1 MVWPSFME
9 VTFRRWFDAT
19 ATQIAMFHTFFNTVC
34 TVLFLPFCSVFV
46 KISQILIKD
55 KKRKKAVETYLDER
69 MLSSPSLALSQ
80 IEKEMVLLADISM
93 DAFRKSYRSFSE
105 REPSL
110 IGPTHKLIERANEMS
125 QNIVNYLI
133 RLSAQSKL
141 SEEKDISDIHSNIGD
156 IMRIAEIAD
165 NLTKYT
171 RRSIDQN
178 LVFSDSVK
186 AELRKM
192 VEKIEELFMLT
203 KKIIVERDKALLP
216 QIDSTEDEIDAFRKR
231 LIDSHIERL
240 NTGECRPESSS
251 VFINLVSNLER
262 LGDHLTYIAHTVQ

>member
-1 MVWPSFME
+1 
-9 VTFRRWFDAT
+9 
-19 ATQIAMFHTFFNTVC
+19 
-34 TVLFLPFCSVFV
+34 
-46 KISQILIKD
+46 
-55 KKRKKAVETYLDER
+55 
-69 MLSSPSLALSQ
+69 
-80 IEKEMVLLADISM
+80 
-93 DAFRKSYRSFSE
+93 
-105 REPSL
+105 
-110 IGPTHKLIERANEMS
+110 MS

-192 VEKIEELFMLT
+192 VEKIEELFTLT
-203 KKIIVERDKALLP
+203 KKIIVERDTALLP

>member
-1 MVWPSFME
+1 
-9 VTFRRWFDAT
+9 
-19 ATQIAMFHTFFNTVC
+19 
-34 TVLFLPFCSVFV
+34 
-46 KISQILIKD
+46 
-55 KKRKKAVETYLDER
+55 
-69 MLSSPSLALSQ
+69 
-80 IEKEMVLLADISM
+80 
-93 DAFRKSYRSFSE
+93 
-105 REPSL
+105 
-110 IGPTHKLIERANEMS
+110 MS

-203 KKIIVERDKALLP
+203 KKIIVERDTALLP

>member
-1 MVWPSFME
+1 
-9 VTFRRWFDAT
+9 
-19 ATQIAMFHTFFNTVC
+19 
-34 TVLFLPFCSVFV
+34 
-46 KISQILIKD
+46 
-55 KKRKKAVETYLDER
+55 
-69 MLSSPSLALSQ
+69 
-80 IEKEMVLLADISM
+80 
-93 DAFRKSYRSFSE
+93 
-105 REPSL
+105 
-110 IGPTHKLIERANEMS
+110 MS

-192 VEKIEELFMLT
+192 VEKIEELFTLT

-216 QIDSTEDEIDAFRKR
+216 QIDSTEDEIDGFRKR

>member
-1 MVWPSFME
+1 
-9 VTFRRWFDAT
+9 
-19 ATQIAMFHTFFNTVC
+19 
-34 TVLFLPFCSVFV
+34 
-46 KISQILIKD
+46 
-55 KKRKKAVETYLDER
+55 
-69 MLSSPSLALSQ
+69 
-80 IEKEMVLLADISM
+80 
-93 DAFRKSYRSFSE
+93 
-105 REPSL
+105 
-110 IGPTHKLIERANEMS
+110 MS

>member
-1 MVWPSFME
+1 M
-9 VTFRRWFDAT
+9 
-19 ATQIAMFHTFFNTVC
+19 
-34 TVLFLPFCSVFV
+34 
-46 KISQILIKD
+46 
-55 KKRKKAVETYLDER
+55 
-69 MLSSPSLALSQ
+69 
-80 IEKEMVLLADISM
+80 
-93 DAFRKSYRSFSE
+93 
-105 REPSL
+105 
-110 IGPTHKLIERANEMS
+110 
-125 QNIVNYLI
+125 NYLI

-171 RRSIDQN
+171 RRSIDQS

-192 VEKIEELFMLT
+192 VEKIEELFTLT

>member
-1 MVWPSFME
+1 M
-9 VTFRRWFDAT
+9 
-19 ATQIAMFHTFFNTVC
+19 
-34 TVLFLPFCSVFV
+34 
-46 KISQILIKD
+46 
-55 KKRKKAVETYLDER
+55 
-69 MLSSPSLALSQ
+69 
-80 IEKEMVLLADISM
+80 
-93 DAFRKSYRSFSE
+93 
-105 REPSL
+105 
-110 IGPTHKLIERANEMS
+110 
-125 QNIVNYLI
+125 NYLI

-186 AELRKM
+186 TELRKM
-192 VEKIEELFMLT
+192 VEKIEELFTLT